1 MGTRF
6 LAAGEC
12 LGVRSATNEAGIL
25 LMPALPFVTVIVPA
39 HNEDRYIQS
48 TVRSIQAQCY
58 PADKTEILVID
69 NNSVD
74 TTADVARSSGAR
86 VVSCPDGKV
95 GAVRNLG
102 VARSQGD
109 IVAFLDGDCEAAQ
122 TWLSAAVE
130 RLADPEIGAVGGPCL
145 LPSRTT
151 WVERAFAG
159 SAQRRDGEV
168 QRLAGSS
175 FIIRRADFE
184 TIGKFSETLSAGEDD
199 EISARVRERGLKL
212 LSLMDCSVV
221 HNGYP
226 KSLGQLFMKQLWH
239 GRNQLEA
246 AESWRDP
253 TLVLTH
259 VVAALLIGAVV
270 AALPGN
276 AQSTTLSLL
285 FAAGLFLSAALLA
298 AVKARRTPG
307 GWARVVPLTAIYLV
321 YLLAR
326 AVALAGNYGRR
337 LVRAAG

>member
-1 MGTRF
+1 
-6 LAAGEC
+6 
-12 LGVRSATNEAGIL
+12 
-25 LMPALPFVTVIVPA
+25 MPALPFVTVIVPA

-48 TVRSIQAQCY
+48 TVRSIQAQRY

-69 NNSVD
+69 NGSID
-74 TTADVARSSGAR
+74 RTADVARSSGAR

-95 GAVRNLG
+95 GAVRNRG
-102 VARSQGD
+102 VANSHGD
-109 IVAFLDGDCEAAQ
+109 ILAFIDGDCEATA
-122 TWLSAAVE
+122 TWLSTAVD
-130 RLADPEIGAVGGPCL
+130 RLADPTTGAVGGPCL
-145 LPSRTT
+145 LPEKTT

-175 FIIRRADFE
+175 FVIRRVDFE
-184 TIGKFSETLSAGEDD
+184 AIGGFSETLSAGEDD

-212 LSLMDCSVV
+212 LSLSDCSVV

-226 KSLGQLFMKQLWH
+226 KSLGKLFMKQLWH

-259 VVAALLIGAVV
+259 VFAALLIGAVV
-270 AALPGN
+270 AVALPGN
-276 AQSTTLSLL
+276 AQGATLSLL
-285 FAAGLFLSAALLA
+285 FATGLFSSAFLLA
-298 AVKARRTPG
+298 AVKARRTG
-307 GWARVVPLTAIYLV
+307 GGLTRVVPLTAINLV

-326 AVALAGNYGRR
+326 AVALAGNYWRR
-337 LVRAAG
+337 LVRSAD